1 MKFTKIATV
10 LGLTA
15 VCVPTMAQYEGTR
28 VYDRIGHGQDSITT
42 LGNIVAYKDSYK
54 AQDYVGAYEPWK
66 AVFTMAPCAE
76 VSTYAYGA
84 MILANVLVKE
94 QDMTKKK
101 AYFNELMNLYDTRL
115 KHMDALNSFTKAD
128 SVPQRVTSWPVRL
141 STMLT
146 TVRAWPTVIRWTRPT
161 PCSARV

>member
-115 KHMDALNSFTKAD
+115 KHMDALNSFTMAD
-128 SVPQRVTSWPVRL
+128 K
-141 STMLT
+141 
-146 TVRAWPTVIRWTRPT
+146 RAT
-161 PCSARV
+161 

>member
-54 AQDYVGAYEPWK
+54 AQDYVGAYEPQK
-66 AVFTMAPCAE
+66 LNKQYIPVSVPGNNDVGSCLRPC
-76 VSTYAYGA
+76 YQYG
-84 MILANVLVKE
+84 
-94 QDMTKKK
+94 
-101 AYFNELMNLYDTRL
+101 
-115 KHMDALNSFTKAD
+115 TKAR
-128 SVPQRVTSWPVRL
+128 SLCRIEILFS
-141 STMLT
+141 
-146 TVRAWPTVIRWTRPT
+146 
-161 PCSARV
+161 

>member
-76 VSTYAYGA
+76 VSTYDFGQRTGQRAGHDEEKG
-84 MILANVLVKE
+84 IL
-94 QDMTKKK
+94 QRID
-101 AYFNELMNLYDTRL
+101 EL
-115 KHMDALNSFTKAD
+115 
-128 SVPQRVTSWPVRL
+128 
-141 STMLT
+141 
-146 TVRAWPTVIRWTRPT
+146 I
-161 PCSARV
+161 

>member
-1 MKFTKIATV
+1 MKLKKIATA
-10 LGLTA
+10 LSLAA
-15 VCVPTMAQYEGTR
+15 VCLPTMAQYEGTT

-54 AQDYVGAYEPWK
+54 AQDYLGAYEPWK
-66 AVFTMAPCAE
+66 AVFTKAPCAE

-115 KHMDALNSFTKAD
+115 KNLDALN
-128 SVPQRVTSWPVRL
+128 
-141 STMLT
+141 
-146 TVRAWPTVIRWTRPT
+146 
-161 PCSARV
+161 

>member
-66 AVFTMAPCAE
+66 AVFTMAPCHDFGQRTGQRAGHDE
-76 VSTYAYGA
+76 EKG
-84 MILANVLVKE
+84 IL
-94 QDMTKKK
+94 QRID
-101 AYFNELMNLYDTRL
+101 EL
-115 KHMDALNSFTKAD
+115 
-128 SVPQRVTSWPVRL
+128 
-141 STMLT
+141 
-146 TVRAWPTVIRWTRPT
+146 I
-161 PCSARV
+161 